1 MRVCGGMDNPFSS
14 SSICSIHQNP
24 SAGQPLELLSDF
36 LQGSVDV
43 ELWSFTEGLLAER
56 TLVDLSSSVPSTP
69 SPSSIPVRGDA
80 GLAET
85 VATWCGDWVV
95 EYVKTDGTGEL
106 VFRQEGSW

>member
-1 MRVCGGMDNPFSS
+1 MRVRSWINSS
-14 SSICSIHQNP
+14 SSSVGSIHQNP
-24 SAGQPLELLSDF
+24 SAGQPLELLCYF

-43 ELWSFTEGLLAER
+43 ELWSLTEGLLAER
-56 TLVDLSSSVPSTP
+56 TLVDLSPPTSSTP
-69 SPSSIPVRGDA
+69 SPPSIPVGGDA

-95 EYVKTDGTGEL
+95 EDVQTDGAGEL